1 MLFIRYMLFFFLLRI
16 FLSILISLP
25 LFFFLTVVGNI
36 VAHIS
41 LLKLLKILFYT
52 FFLQVSWIFIKLNLS
67 IFFFLRIFDQY
78 PLIVTINLFY
88 LLLKFFIFF
97 QVYASCSFCY
107 LPLTGWTMYFF
118 HLYFFLEIWKI

>member
-1 MLFIRYMLFFFLLRI
+1 MYALYPIYAFLFPSENFLVNI
-16 FLSILISLP
+16 NITAFA
-25 LFFFLTVVGNI
+25 FFLTVVGNI

-78 PLIVTINLFY
+78 PLIVTINLFD

-107 LPLTGWTMYFF
+107 LPLTG
-118 HLYFFLEIWKI
+118 